1 LISKVLSKADVSEAK
16 LLRTVRVDVPVNVRS
31 RILSSDVQSSIERS
45 TGVEVVEVGPVSYVT
60 DVDLE
65 LSSVLCG
72 ID

>member
-1 LISKVLSKADVSEAK
+1 MISKVLSKADVSEGK

-31 RILSSDVQSSIERS
+31 RILSSDVQSSIKRS